1 MTSSAPTSF
10 FWFDFETTGV
20 DPAKDRPIQ
29 FAGIRTDLEFN
40 LIGEPIMFY
49 CRLAEDVLP
58 NPEACLLT
66 GIAPQDANREGLCEA
81 EFMQEIEKEL
91 SVPGTCSLGYNTLRF
106 DDEVVRFSF
115 YRNFIDAYAR
125 EWQNNCSR
133 WDVIDLVRMAYA
145 IRPDGIKWPTDEE
158 GNVSLKLES
167 LTKANGIMHEQAHD
181 ALSDVYGTIEM
192 AKLIKDKQPKLFDY
206 YFKMRQKSELQTFIN
221 AFKMTPF
228 LHISGMFGRDK
239 KYAAFVVPIAPHPTN
254 KNGVILFDLMED
266 AQVLLDLSVDDIRNR
281 VFSKAEDLGGESRIP
296 LKVVHY
302 NRCPAVA
309 PSAFLKDAS
318 VVERLALDGDVCR
331 KNLSIIKNAQGLT
344 EKISQVFLQE
354 SRPVHKDPDE
364 MLYSGGFFS
373 NDDKKRMEI
382 IRTTSP
388 EHLSELSLS
397 FDDRR
402 LPEMLMRYIG
412 RNYPDQLSD
421 TQREEWEEYRR
432 VRLMEA
438 DGGGSIH
445 MDAYFAKLNQIA
457 QDEALT
463 NARQIMLQDLADYGQ
478 SIYPLNEEYE

>member
-20 DPAKDRPIQ
+20 DPAKDRPMQ
-29 FAGIRTDLEFN
+29 FAGIRTDLDFN
-40 LIGEPIMFY
+40 PIGEPIMFY

-66 GIAPQDANREGLCEA
+66 GITPQDANREGLCEA
-81 EFMQEIEKEL
+81 EFMQAIEKEM
-91 SVPGTCSLGYNTLRF
+91 SVPGTCCLGYNTLRF
-106 DDEVVRFSF
+106 DDEVVRFGF

-145 IRPDGIKWPTDEE
+145 IRPEGIKWPEDAE
-158 GNVSLKLES
+158 GNVSLKLEA

-192 AKLIKDKQPKLFDY
+192 AKLIRQKQPKLFDY
-206 YFKMRQKSELQTFIN
+206 YFKMRQKSELHTFIN
-221 AFKMTPF
+221 TFKMTPF

-239 KYAAFVVPIAPHPTN
+239 KYAAFVAPIAAHPTN

-266 AQVLLDLSVDDIRNR
+266 AQVLLDLSVEDIRKR
-281 VFSKAEDLGGESRIP
+281 VFSTADELNGETRIP

-309 PSAFLKDAS
+309 PSAFLKDTA
-318 VVERLALDGDVCR
+318 VVQRLELNGDTCR
-331 KNLSIIKNAQGLT
+331 KNLSIIKSSPGLAD
-344 EKISQVFLQE
+344 KISKVFIQE
-354 SRPVHKDPDE
+354 SAPIHKDPDQ

-373 NDDKKRMEI
+373 SDDKKRMET
-382 IRTTSP
+382 IRTTAP
-388 EHLSELSLS
+388 EYLNELSLS

-432 VRLMEA
+432 LRLMNV

-445 MDAYFAKLNQIA
+445 MEAYFSKLNQLA
-457 QDEALT
+457 QEPELT
-463 NARQIMLQDLADYGQ
+463 HTKQIMLQDLADYGQ
-478 SIYPLNEEYE
+478 SIYPLNDEY

>member
-1 MTSSAPTSF
+1 VTSSAPTSF

-20 DPAKDRPIQ
+20 DPAKDRPMQ

-40 LIGEPIMFY
+40 PIGEPIMFY

-66 GIAPQDANREGLCEA
+66 GITPQDANRDGLCEA
-81 EFMQEIEKEL
+81 EFMQAIEKEM

-106 DDEVVRFSF
+106 DDEVVRFGF
-115 YRNFIDAYAR
+115 YRNFIDPYAR

-145 IRPDGIKWPTDEE
+145 IRPDGIKWPQDEE
-158 GNVSLKLES
+158 GNVSLKLEA
-167 LTKANGIMHEQAHD
+167 LTKANGISHEQAHD

-192 AKLIKDKQPKLFDY
+192 AKLIQQVHPKLFAY
-206 YFKMRQKSELQTFIN
+206 YFKMRQKSELQNFIN
-221 AFKMTPF
+221 PLKMTPF
-228 LHISGMFGRDK
+228 LHVSGMFGREK
-239 KYAAFVVPIAPHPTN
+239 KYAAFVAPVAPHPTN

-266 AQVLLDLSVDDIRNR
+266 AQQLVDLSVEEIRQR
-281 VFSKAEDLGGESRIP
+281 VFSKTDALDGKARIS
-296 LKVVHY
+296 LKVLHY

-309 PSAFLKDAS
+309 PSAFLKDRS
-318 VVERLALDGDVCR
+318 VVERLKFDGEICR
-331 KNLSIIKNAQGLT
+331 RNLSIIKATQGLA
-344 EKISQVFLQE
+344 EKLSQVFQQE
-354 SRPVHKDPDE
+354 DLPIHKDPDH

-373 NDDKKRMEI
+373 NDDKKRMET
-382 IRTTSP
+382 IRETPS
-388 EHLSELSLS
+388 ENLGELSLS

-421 TQREEWEEYRR
+421 TQRIEWEEYRR
-432 VRLMEA
+432 LRLMEA

-445 MDAYFAKLNQIA
+445 MDAYFAKLNEIA
-457 QDEALT
+457 QHSELT
-463 NARQIMLQDLADYGQ
+463 NTKQIMLQDLADYGQ
-478 SIYPLNEEYE
+478 SIYPLIEDY